1 MLRLTV
7 FLKRNPD
14 LTVEEFRSHWR
25 DVHGPLIRDNPDLAR
40 HIVRYEQH
48 LPADVGLFAG
58 TEGYDGIAV
67 QWLESIDAFKGF
79 MDEPAYM
86 TDVYPDEERF
96 LDRDG
101 LVWMV
106 TDEPTVVIAGD
117 P

>member
-7 FLKRNPD
+7 FLKRNPE
-14 LTVEEFRSHWR
+14 LSVEEFRTHWR
-25 DVHGPLIRDNPDLAR
+25 DVHGPLIAGNPDLAR

-48 LPADVGLFAG
+48 LPADVGGLAG

-67 QWLESIDAFKGF
+67 QWLESIDAFTGF
-79 MDEPAYM
+79 MNEPAYM
-86 TDVYPDEERF
+86 EQVHPDEERF

-106 TDEPTVVIAGD
+106 TDEPNVVIAGG
-117 P
+117 